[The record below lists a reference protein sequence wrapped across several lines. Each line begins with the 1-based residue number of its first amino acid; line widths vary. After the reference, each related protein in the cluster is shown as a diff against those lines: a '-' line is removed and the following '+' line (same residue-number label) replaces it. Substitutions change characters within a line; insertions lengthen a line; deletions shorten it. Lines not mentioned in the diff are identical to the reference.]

1 MEREQKEVVQV
12 AAAKNITLPEEFMPF
27 KGVDPR
33 ARFSTL
39 QDLDNKRH
47 TEIEM
52 FAGDMIK
59 MGKELGISVPYCEY
73 TYHLIKALEEKN
85 DNIIE

>member
-1 MEREQKEVVQV
+1 MLFQVVKQ
-12 AAAKNITLPEEFMPF
+12 
-27 KGVDPR
+27 D

-39 QDLDNKRH
+39 QDLDAGRH

-52 FAGDMIK
+52 FAGEMIR
-59 MGKELGISVPYCEY
+59 MGKEYGITVPYCEY

-85 DNIIE
+85 DGNFVY